1 MASEKISALIE
12 EVKGL
17 TVLELSE
24 LVHALEEE
32 FGVSAAAM
40 AAPAAGGAAAA
51 PAEEKTEFD
60 VVLTEIGAEKIK
72 VIKVVR
78 EITGLGLAEAKAVV
92 EAAPKAIKEGLSKDD
107 AEELKKKL
115 EEVGAKVELKYS
127 ASVSTTKTP
136 PLHMQRGCFLI
147 IVSFSQRRR
156 G

>member
-1 MASEKISALIE
+1 MASEKITALIE

-40 AAPAAGGAAAA
+40 AAPAAAAAA
-51 PAEEKTEFD
+51 PAAEEKTEFD
-60 VVLTEIGAEKIK
+60 VVLAEIGAEKIK

-78 EITGLGLAEAKAVV
+78 EITGLGLAEAKAAV
-92 EAAPKAIKEGLSKDD
+92 EAAPKAIKEGVSKDE

-115 EEVGAKVELKYS
+115 EEVGAKVELK
-127 ASVSTTKTP
+127 
-136 PLHMQRGCFLI
+136 
-147 IVSFSQRRR
+147 
-156 G
+156 